1 MEFKKAIILVPGK
14 KYIIY
19 MTSCNWNARYS
30 HTISHTLNGIHR
42 FTNIDGDKTFD
53 VTFYGDKIYEP
64 ISQKERIQ
72 SDMEQRALQLILK
85 SIIGDESFS
94 W

>member
-1 MEFKKAIILVPGK
+1 MKFQVVHDLVPGT
-14 KYIIY
+14 KYKIVYYLGKVQIGTY
-19 MTSCNWNARYS
+19 IGTD
-30 HTISHTLNGIHR
+30 R
-42 FTNIDGDKTFD
+42 FGNRFD
-53 VTFYGDKIYEP
+53 VTCENKSEYLPHCLNEFYKP
-64 ISQKERIQ
+64 VFQKTKIQ